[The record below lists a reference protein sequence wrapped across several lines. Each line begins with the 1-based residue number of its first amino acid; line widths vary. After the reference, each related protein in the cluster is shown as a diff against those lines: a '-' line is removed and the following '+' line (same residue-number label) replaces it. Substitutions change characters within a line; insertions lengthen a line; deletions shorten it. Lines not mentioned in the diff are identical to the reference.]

1 MKEYSHY
8 LFDAD
13 GTLIDT
19 TELIYQC
26 FLYTCKKFC
35 NKEVSRVEVIK
46 NIGLTLRSQMEV
58 YFGPLTEERFSE
70 LAGEHMKYQLSIYPR
85 YLKLFPTVIEGLAL
99 LRGRGKHCGIVT
111 SRRRQTLDLYL
122 KKTGIY
128 DFFEVFVTPESTKKH
143 KPEPEPLLEAMAL
156 FQIGDKSNVLM
167 VGDSEFDIECGSR
180 AGVDTAFVNWSHS
193 DAMSFNFKPT
203 QVIDDFMQL
212 CSPAA

>member
-1 MKEYSHY
+1 MKNYSYY

-19 TELIYQC
+19 IELIYQC
-26 FLYTCKKFC
+26 FVFTCKKFG
-35 NKEVSRVEVIK
+35 NKEITKEEVVK

-85 YLKLFPTVIEGLAL
+85 YLKLFPTVLDGLAL
-99 LRGRGKHCGIVT
+99 LCEQGRHCGIVT

-143 KPEPEPLLEAMAL
+143 KPEPEPVLEALTL
-156 FQIGDKSNVLM
+156 FHVAGKSAVLM

-193 DAMSFNFKPT
+193 DSVSFGHKPT
-203 QVIDDFMQL
+203 YVIDDFMQL